1 MRRHP
6 ELAAALAVVL
16 LAGGAAAEPDAAPN
30 PLFDAKTFAGRKD
43 PIVVTS
49 DKLEYDYKG
58 NVVVYRGDVLAVQ
71 GEVKVK
77 SETLTVTFASTGSGD
92 GKGGSPSGGVG
103 GGAASARLEQIVAAG
118 NVRIDHGTRWATGGR
133 AVFDQRA
140 RTFVLTESPVMHDGS
155 NEVAGDRVVVYL
167 DENRSV
173 VEGGRRRVK
182 AVLYPGKDDGLVPAE
197 NRRPPSERGADASTA
212 RAEPPS
218 RPAAP

>member
-1 MRRHP
+1 VVAL
-6 ELAAALAVVL
+6 LAATATAQSD
-16 LAGGAAAEPDAAPN
+16 EPASKG
-30 PLFDAKTFAGRKD
+30 LFDAKTFAGRKD

-49 DKLEYDYKG
+49 DKLEYDYKA

-77 SETLTVTFASTGSGD
+77 SETLTVTFVSSGD
-92 GKGGSPSGGVG
+92 GQGRGGSPSGGVG
-103 GGAASARLEQIVAAG
+103 AEAASARLEQIVAAG

-182 AVLYPGKDDGLVPAE
+182 AVLYPGKNDGLAPAE
-197 NRRPPSERGADASTA
+197 NRRAPSARDGDASTA
-212 RAEPPS
+212 RAESPS